1 VCCGARFDTDPRSLD
16 DHVADDRLAE
26 RRRPGYCIRGH
37 GILNQDLRLIARA
50 SKDRDRTVARL
61 LARAAS
67 RCALI
72 VLSALVWRAEID
84 TAAAQSVADF
94 YKGKT
99 VTILVGSDVG
109 GGYDLTARTLAHY
122 LPRHLPGQ
130 PTIIVQNKPGASS
143 IVATNYVYEIAPKD
157 GTVIAAVQRPIPFQ
171 TLFGDAG
178 VRFDVRKMQWL
189 GSTTNEQGVVVAW
202 HTAPQ
207 QSVDDLFRSEMVIG
221 GTGPATDPELFPRAM
236 NRVLGTRFRIVSG
249 YPGQA
254 QVALAMER
262 GEIEGSG
269 NWSFSDIEKG
279 HPDWI
284 AERKIRFLL
293 QLGLAKSPSPALRDV
308 PLIMDIARSPAE
320 RHVFEILMGMKALGR
335 PYFVAPGVPKERTDA
350 LREAFMATMKDPD
363 FRDEA
368 ARVLGPID
376 PTSGPDMQAIISNVY
391 ALPPEIIATAR
402 EAVKLPGAN

>member
-1 VCCGARFDTDPRSLD
+1 MIVSAMSGAKHPQ
-16 DHVADDRLAE
+16 
-26 RRRPGYCIRGH
+26 PG
-37 GILNQDLRLIARA
+37 LVRLIWRVINDGIRMAE
-50 SKDRDRTVARL
+50 TL
-61 LARAAS
+61 LAGAGSLGTKMLLTALTLVAGAHAA
-67 RCALI
+67 
-72 VLSALVWRAEID
+72 
-84 TAAAQSVADF
+84 TAQSVADF

-122 LPRHLPGQ
+122 LARHVPGR
-130 PTIIVQNKPGASS
+130 PNIIVQNKPGASS
-143 IVATNYVYEIAPKD
+143 IVASNYVYEIAPRD

-171 TLFGDAG
+171 TLFGDTG

-189 GSTTNEQGVVVAW
+189 GSTTNELGVVVAW

-207 QSVDDLFRSEMVIG
+207 QTADDLFRSEMVIG

-254 QVALAMER
+254 QIALAMER

-284 AERKIRFLL
+284 AEKKIRMLL
-293 QLGLAKSPSPALRDV
+293 QLGLARSPSPVLRDV
-308 PLIMDIARSPAE
+308 PLILDIARNPAE
-320 RHVFEILMGMKALGR
+320 RHVFEILMGMKTLGR
-335 PYFVAPGVPKERTDA
+335 PYFVAPGVPKERADA
-350 LREAFMATMKDPD
+350 LREAFMATMRDPD
-363 FRDEA
+363 FLEEA
-368 ARVLGPID
+368 MRVLGTID
-376 PTSGPDMQAIISNVY
+376 PTSGPDMQSIIANVY
-391 ALPPEIIATAR
+391 ALPADIIATAR
-402 EAVKLPGAN
+402 EAVKIPGAN